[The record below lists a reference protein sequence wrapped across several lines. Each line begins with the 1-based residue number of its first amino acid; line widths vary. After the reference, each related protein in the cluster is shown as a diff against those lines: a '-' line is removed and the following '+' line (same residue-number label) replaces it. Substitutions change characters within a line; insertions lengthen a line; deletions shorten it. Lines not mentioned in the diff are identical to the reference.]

1 MSRIEVFF
9 TSGHRIKLADGAVFI
24 SGDVNP
30 QIGDTVAETGVPVIN
45 WRSVAWIRKVKEED
59 DDE

>member
-24 SGDVNP
+24 SGAVNP

-45 WRSVAWIRKVKEED
+45 WDAVAWVRRVVETD
-59 DDE
+59 DD